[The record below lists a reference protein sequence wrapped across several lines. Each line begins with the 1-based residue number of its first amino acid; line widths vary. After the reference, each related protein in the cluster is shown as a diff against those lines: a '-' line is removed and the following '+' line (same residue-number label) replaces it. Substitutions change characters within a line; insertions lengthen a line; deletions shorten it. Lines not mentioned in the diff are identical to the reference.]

1 MECARTEDILSAYLD
16 GDLPEG
22 EREEVAEHL
31 RQCPRC
37 AEEER
42 ALRETV
48 SLLRT
53 LPVEKAPPGLLAGVR
68 RRIGEEK
75 AAEPLWK
82 KLFLPAHVKIPLEA
96 AAVVLVFLLAYGIHK
111 QGPATKAPT
120 SPPPSVRSE
129 SPAAGQP
136 TTLADRRKPGTSLAQ
151 RSDAADRE
159 GKAKTAPPETMKK
172 RAETA
177 PAELMEEKAEMVPT
191 KPLEGTTETA
201 PAESLEEKAAM
212 VPGKPEA
219 DAAPEKERAIG
230 PGPEEPAAQA
240 KTELPAV
247 PATRVS
253 TGGRAIEPT
262 IPSDAPSME
271 ARAPRVFAAP
281 PSRLLRPLPYGREV
295 TIEVD
300 RDARIGLNDRIAVLA
315 KRVGGKILRERIRIA
330 GSAGEETVRVMDIL
344 QVNVPTVSTDVFLK
358 ELGKLG
364 TIPPEGMPG
373 KVDIPAGPTPGTVT
387 YTVRIIV
394 R

>member
-262 IPSDAPSME
+262 IPSDG
-271 ARAPRVFAAP
+271 
-281 PSRLLRPLPYGREV
+281 LLRPLPYGREV

-344 QVNVPTVSTDVFLK
+344 QVNVPTVSADVFLK